1 MVHMFTLFFAFFTV
15 AVFGQA
21 GGPSLDKPRPIST
34 FDSVFIEELTWMEV
48 RDAIDGGKTIALV
61 ATGGI
66 EQNGPYLVTGKHN
79 VVLRG
84 VTESIARKMGNM
96 LVAPIIKLV
105 PEGETN
111 PPSGHMRYP
120 GTIGLRQETFKSV
133 LRDVAT
139 SLRVHGFKH
148 IIFIGDSGGNQKG
161 MDEIATELSREWSGS
176 PGVHYIPEFYDY
188 PGLASWMEK
197 EHGIHQVSEGI
208 HDDFQIT
215 SMMFSIDRDSVRYDQ
230 RVVKNLDSI
239 NGVSLTPVANTYA
252 LGKAAIE
259 WRTEKTV
266 EAINRS
272 IGR

>member
-1 MVHMFTLFFAFFTV
+1 MYS
-15 AVFGQA
+15 VFSPLQNF
-21 GGPSLDKPRPIST
+21 PKPRSLKNKKI
-34 FDSVFIEELTWMEV
+34 FVF
-48 RDAIDGGKTIALV
+48 
-61 ATGGI
+61 
-66 EQNGPYLVTGKHN
+66 
-79 VVLRG
+79 
-84 VTESIARKMGNM
+84 
-96 LVAPIIKLV
+96 
-105 PEGETN
+105 
-111 PPSGHMRYP
+111 SG
-120 GTIGLRQETFKSV
+120 
-133 LRDVAT
+133 
-139 SLRVHGFKH
+139 
-148 IIFIGDSGGNQKG
+148 IGDPASFILSLKNLGATICGIKKFVDHHKYKQKDLLVINQKG
-161 MDEIATELSREWSGS
+161 MDEVASELAREWGGS